1 MKQSSRSTTDG
12 AGSDLATATPERGE
26 LLNKILDR
34 NNRWI
39 EVADTKAGAVLV
51 FATFVLKEI
60 VAPQVAKG
68 RTLLTNVANPPTW
81 QHLTHSGLFYVALV
95 ATIAC
100 ISLAIW
106 SAFRV
111 LDPKLSRKHRAGHL
125 FFADIANEDLA
136 VYQQRLLSLTTTE
149 LELEMTEQ
157 IHTNANIACAKH
169 GRVKTAIRSVIVAI
183 PISFVL
189 YVLGLYLP

>member
-1 MKQSSRSTTDG
+1 MKTLSRSTTEV
-12 AGSDLATATPERGE
+12 AASPSVMAIPERGE
-26 LLNKILDR
+26 LLNNILDR

-60 VAPQVAKG
+60 VAPQLAKG
-68 RTLLTNVANPPTW
+68 RTLLSNVATPPNW
-81 QHLTHSGLFYVALV
+81 QHLTHAGLFYIGLLSAIVL
-95 ATIAC
+95 IG
-100 ISLAIW
+100 LAIW
-106 SAFRV
+106 SSFRT

-125 FFADIANEDLA
+125 FFGDIANEDLA
-136 VYQQRLLSLTTTE
+136 VYQQRLLSLSTAE

-157 IHTNANIACAKH
+157 IHTNADIAKTKH
-169 GRVKTAIRSVIVAI
+169 GHVKAAMRCVIVVI